1 MLQQIEAEPAR
12 PEPVVDTR
20 RLIIALLFGAVLPL
34 LDATIVNVA
43 IDRLSLTFDTAL
55 STTQWVVTGY
65 AMAAAIAIPATG
77 WGVARFGGR
86 KVWMTALGVFLVGS
100 VLCGLAWNVES
111 LIAFRI
117 LQGIGGGMTMPVLQT
132 VLIGAVGPE
141 GARRAMATIGIPAV
155 VAPVVGPAVGGLVLA
170 HLSWRW
176 IFFVNVPIC
185 LIALLLAATTL
196 PRDTP
201 THRGSLDVKGLLL
214 LSPAL
219 ALLVYGLSVTGGPDG
234 DTMRAMSTILAG
246 AVLLAGFIRHALR
259 VPAPM
264 VDVRLFARP
273 TFASAG
279 ALMLFAG
286 IYFYGAL
293 ILLPL
298 YYQRVL
304 GYSTLATGAVL
315 GLQGIG
321 ALLAR
326 SASGGLT
333 SRLGVRTVVLAGLG
347 LAVLGTLP
355 FVATHG
361 DPNPYLLGAALVIR
375 GAGVGIV
382 TVLILG
388 AAYHGIDRAQISHA
402 SSASRILLQLGAA
415 LGIALVSA
423 VLEWQLNSI
432 DDGNGAA
439 AIQPAFG
446 HTSWLLIASALAG
459 VIPALLL
466 PAKAATHA

>member
-1 MLQQIEAEPAR
+1 M
-12 PEPVVDTR
+12 
-20 RLIIALLFGAVLPL
+20 
-34 LDATIVNVA
+34 
-43 IDRLSLTFDTAL
+43 
-55 STTQWVVTGY
+55 VTGY

-77 WGVARFGGR
+77 WGVTRYGGR
-86 KVWMTALGVFLVGS
+86 RVWMTALGLFLIGS
-100 VLCGLAWNVES
+100 ALCALAWNLES

-117 LQGIGGGMTMPVLQT
+117 LQGLGAGMTMPVLQT
-132 VLIGAVGPE
+132 VLLGAVGPE

-176 IFFVNVPIC
+176 IFLVNVPIC
-185 LIALLLAATTL
+185 LIALALAAATL
-196 PRDTP
+196 PHDAP
-201 THRGSLDVKGLLL
+201 TRGGSLDVRGLLL

-219 ALLVYGLSVTGGPDG
+219 SLLVYGLSTIGGPGG
-234 DTMRAMSTILAG
+234 DITRATLTILAG
-246 AVLLAGFIRHALR
+246 VVLLAAFVRHALR
-259 VPAPM
+259 APAAAI
-264 VDVRLFARP
+264 DVRLFARP
-273 TFASAG
+273 TFAGAG
-279 ALMLFAG
+279 ALMLLAG

-315 GLQGIG
+315 GLQGVG

-333 SRLGVRTVVLAGLG
+333 SRLGVRAVVLAGLG
-347 LAVLGTLP
+347 LAALGSLP

-375 GAGVGIV
+375 GAGVGVV

-388 AAYHGIDRAQISHA
+388 AAYHGLDRTHISHA
-402 SSASRILLQLGAA
+402 SSASRVVLQLGGA
-415 LGIALVSA
+415 LGVALVSA
-423 VLEWQLNSI
+423 VLQWRLGSADEAGGS
-432 DDGNGAA
+432 GAV
-439 AIQPAFG
+439 QRAFG
-446 HTSWLLIASALAG
+446 HTFWILIASVLAG
-459 VIPALLL
+459 ALPAFLL
-466 PAKAATHA
+466 PGRATTNA